1 MTTITNQEIVD
12 TYLAYKH
19 RVRTKGERIDNTL
32 PLMPFFIMDACYQ
45 IYCKDIKN
53 LPCKHLLKKHKKR
66 WADSYHMFTADFFR
80 AFNQEQTEY
89 IVDMMDEFNDY
100 INDDIVVLKNAVIN
114 YIPREIPFEEKK
126 LLGSLLACSVLA
138 QAAQHMYGEMFRKG
152 TVTYNL
158 KALHSVLTLMPKEKD
173 PHIEAVKKAIYDY
186 ANSLTSAQTVITDSK
201 NVMTS
206 IDILC
211 ANITK
216 FLKQKENE
224 AQENKANAS

>member
-1 MTTITNQEIVD
+1 MITNQEIVD

-19 RVRTKGERIDNTL
+19 RVRTKGERVDNTL

-100 INDDIVVLKNAVIN
+100 IHNTIVMLKSAVVN
-114 YIPREIPFEEKK
+114 YIPNDVPFEEKK
-126 LLGSLLACSVLA
+126 LIGSLLACSILA

-152 TVTYNL
+152 TVLYNMN
-158 KALHSVLTLMPKEKD
+158 ALHSVLTIMPKEKD
-173 PHIEAVKKAIYDY
+173 PHIEAVKRAVHDF
-186 ANSLTSAQTVITDSK
+186 ANCFSSAQTVITVSE
-201 NVMTS
+201 NVMS
-206 IDILC
+206 VIDSLC
-211 ANITK
+211 VHIVK

-224 AQENKANAS
+224 TQDNKANAS